1 MFTLLNMRRAF
12 HFILL
17 IVFLSACGSQS
28 KSTSVGCDIV
38 NKAKKIKLNKACSK
52 KEYYQ
57 QVLILKINQMFKGK
71 SIGILFIV
79 LGLIFLFNNLNLI
92 EVSLAELIRVYW
104 PVILIWLGVDK
115 LLRKSINEDKK
126 D

>member
-1 MFTLLNMRRAF
+1 
-12 HFILL
+12 
-17 IVFLSACGSQS
+17 
-28 KSTSVGCDIV
+28 
-38 NKAKKIKLNKACSK
+38 
-52 KEYYQ
+52 
-57 QVLILKINQMFKGK
+57 MFKGK
-71 SIGILFIV
+71 SIGILFIA
-79 LGLIFLFNNLNLI
+79 LGLIFLLNNLNLI